1 MEDLPSKL
9 NGFLVFFATNLL
21 KSLAFQNNMAIFGS
35 TNCKRSN
42 NMMTKTSNTTKGKA
56 TTTKGKATT
65 KEGKQTTKKGKQTFK
80 EEIVRRPKISWIVK
94 PQGMELMEWQ
104 RRLREQ
110 VAAEEPLI
118 CQAVDERRLPGEYEV
133 KNPQTRQTYKVVYR
147 GQGSQWNYCS
157 CMDFK
162 TSRLCTCKHIE
173 KVRLWISEDR
183 KRRVHTEPPAYTSVY
198 LSYTGDSKSPQT
210 GRQVKIRV
218 GSDHHEE
225 FMELAAQYF
234 DAEGV
239 MFPHAFHDYD
249 KFIVAAANIDSS
261 FRFYQDAID
270 YILEQRERKFR
281 ERLIKTYTDQRLDQL
296 LTVKLY
302 PYQKE
307 GIRFAFERGRTI
319 IADEMGLGKTIQ
331 AIGTA
336 EMLRREGLAEQVLI
350 VCPTS
355 LKYQWQRE
363 IERFVRQ
370 QSLEASPTK
379 PLTLV
384 IEGNPLKRKE
394 QYASDVPYKIVSYN
408 CMSNDVK
415 MWGSLQTEIL
425 IMDEVQRL
433 KNWKTQ
439 ISMSARK
446 VHSDYAVILSG
457 TPLENKLEELYSVME
472 FADNYCLGPY
482 WQFRDQ
488 CIVTDPNG
496 KTIGYKNLNRV
507 GETARQRLIRRTKKQ
522 VALQMPKRTDQN
534 LFVPMTPV
542 QMDMHEEYKEQV
554 AKLVYKWRKMH
565 FLSEKDRQRLLQFLS
580 MMRMVC
586 DSTYILD
593 QKSRYDTKVTETMSI
608 LQSVFDN
615 GDEKVVIFSQWERM
629 TRLIAQEL
637 DKLGVGYVNLNG
649 SVPSKQRKAII
660 DDFTD
665 NPDCRVFLSTDAGST
680 GLNLQAGSIMI
691 NLDLPWNPAVLEQ
704 RIARIYRLGQERNVQ
719 VINLVSKGTIEE
731 GMLGKLRFK
740 TAMFEGVLDNGEDTI
755 FLGNESK
762 FTAMMDTLGEMMDEE
777 EKTPATSAPAGSLDR
792 DSADEPEPVKETP
805 LDSPESSK
813 DTESPEVSE
822 FSEDSAIAPTPSVAR
837 PREPRQLVEQGIS
850 FLSGLAQTLQSPE
863 ATEQLVET
871 LVETNAETGETHL
884 RIPVPDKQT
893 VSTLLSIVGKLFAK

>member
-1 MEDLPSKL
+1 M
-9 NGFLVFFATNLL
+9 ATKN
-21 KSLAFQNNMAIFGS
+21 SS
-35 TNCKRSN
+35 TD
-42 NMMTKTSNTTKGKA
+42 
-56 TTTKGKATT
+56 
-65 KEGKQTTKKGKQTFK
+65 KKGATKSKTRKNKSQA
-80 EEIVRRPKISWIVK
+80 VRVPKISWMVK
-94 PQGMELMEWQ
+94 PDNMTLEEWQ
-104 RRLREQ
+104 RALRKQIAGEEAMA
-110 VAAEEPLI
+110 VA
-118 CQAVDERRLPGEYEV
+118 AVDEKNLPGEYEV
-133 KNPQTRQTYKVVYR
+133 KNPQTKQTYKVVYR
-147 GQGSQWNYCS
+147 GEDSPWNYCS

-162 TSRLCTCKHIE
+162 TNHLCACKHLE
-173 KVRLWISEDR
+173 KVKLWISETR
-183 KRRVHTEPPAYTSVY
+183 GKKVHKELPAYTSVY
-198 LSYTGDSKSPQT
+198 LSYTD

-225 FMELAAQYF
+225 FMRLAAHYF

-239 MFPHAFHDYD
+239 MFPYAFDDYD
-249 KFIVAAANIDSS
+249 KLMTEALAIDPS

-270 YILEQRERKFR
+270 FIIEQRERKFR
-281 ERLIKTYTDQRLDQL
+281 QQLINKYTDERLDQL
-296 LTVKLY
+296 LTVSLY

-307 GIRFAFERGRTI
+307 GIRFAFEKGRSI

-336 EMLRREGLAEQVLI
+336 ELLRREGLAEQIMI

-363 IERFVRQ
+363 IERFTKDTDR
-370 QSLEASPTK
+370 SPDH

-394 QYASDVPYKIVSYN
+394 QYASDIPYKIVSYN

-415 MWGSLQTEIL
+415 MWGSLQTEVL

-439 ISMSARK
+439 ISMAARK
-446 VHSDYAVILSG
+446 VRSDYAVILSG

-482 WQFRDQ
+482 WQFRAD
-488 CIVTDPNG
+488 CIVTDDGG
-496 KTIGYKNLNRV
+496 KVIGYKNLNKV
-507 GETARQRLIRRTKKQ
+507 GETARERLIRRTKKQ

-534 LFVPMTPV
+534 LFVPMTTE
-542 QMDMHEEYKEQV
+542 QRGMHEEYKEQV
-554 AKLVYKWRKMH
+554 AKLVYKWRRTH
-565 FLSEKDRQRLLQFLS
+565 FLSETDRKKLLQFLS

-629 TRLIAQEL
+629 TRLIAYEL
-637 DKLGVGYVNLNG
+637 DKMGIGYEYLHG
-649 SVPSKQRKAII
+649 GVPSAKRRDLII
-660 DDFTD
+660 NFTD
-665 NPDCRVFLSTDAGST
+665 DPDSRVFLSTDAGST

-719 VINLVSKGTIEE
+719 VINLVAKDTIEE

-755 FLGNESK
+755 FLGNETK
-762 FTAMMDTLGEMMDEE
+762 FTAMMDTLGEVLEE
-777 EKTPATSAPAGSLDR
+777 EKLQPAPEVSDTE
-792 DSADEPEPVKETP
+792 ADEPEPLKEELSKSEEPTNQNTLAQQDQTEEETVP
-805 LDSPESSK
+805 SSSSASS
-813 DTESPEVSE
+813 THSVSRQPQE
-822 FSEDSAIAPTPSVAR
+822 LVA
-837 PREPRQLVEQGIS
+837 QGIS

-863 ATEQLVET
+863 ATQQLVDT
-871 LVETNAETGETHL
+871 LVETNAETGESHL

-893 VSTLLSIVGKLFAK
+893 VQTLLNFVGKLFSNNS

>member
-1 MEDLPSKL
+1 M
-9 NGFLVFFATNLL
+9 VT
-21 KSLAFQNNMAIFGS
+21 KSRTTEKKG
-35 TNCKRSN
+35 
-42 NMMTKTSNTTKGKA
+42 TTKSK
-56 TTTKGKATT
+56 TR
-65 KEGKQTTKKGKQTFK
+65 KKKSQA
-80 EEIVRRPKISWIVK
+80 VRTPKISWVVK
-94 PQGMELMEWQ
+94 PDKMTLEEWQ
-104 RRLREQ
+104 RALRKQIAGEEAMA
-110 VAAEEPLI
+110 VA
-118 CQAVDERRLPGEYEV
+118 AVDEKNLPGEYEV
-133 KNPQTRQTYKVVYR
+133 KNPQTKQTYKVVYR
-147 GQGSQWNYCS
+147 GEGSPWNYCS

-162 TSRLCTCKHIE
+162 TNHLCACKHLE
-173 KVRLWISEDR
+173 KVKLWISETR
-183 KRRVHTEPPAYTSVY
+183 GKKVHKELPAYTSVY
-198 LSYTGDSKSPQT
+198 LSYTD

-225 FMELAAQYF
+225 FMQLAAHYF

-239 MFPHAFHDYD
+239 MFPYAFEDYD
-249 KFIVAAANIDSS
+249 KLMTEALAIDPS

-270 YILEQRERKFR
+270 FIIEQRERKFR
-281 ERLIKTYTDQRLDQL
+281 QQLINKYTDERLDQL
-296 LTVKLY
+296 LTVSLY

-307 GIRFAFERGRTI
+307 GIRFAFERGRSI

-336 EMLRREGLAEQVLI
+336 ELLRREGLAEQIMI

-363 IERFVRQ
+363 IERFTKDTDR
-370 QSLEASPTK
+370 SPDH

-394 QYASDVPYKIVSYN
+394 QYASDIPYKIVSYN

-415 MWGSLQTEIL
+415 MWGSLQTEVL

-439 ISMSARK
+439 ISMAARK
-446 VHSDYAVILSG
+446 VRSDYAVILSG

-482 WQFRDQ
+482 WQFRAD
-488 CIVTDPNG
+488 CIVTDDGG
-496 KTIGYKNLNRV
+496 KVIGYKNLNKV
-507 GETARQRLIRRTKKQ
+507 GETARERLIRRTKKQ

-534 LFVPMTPV
+534 LFVPMTTE
-542 QMDMHEEYKEQV
+542 QRGMHEEYKEQV
-554 AKLVYKWRKMH
+554 AKLVYKWRRTH
-565 FLSEKDRQRLLQFLS
+565 FLSETDRKKLLQFLS

-629 TRLIAQEL
+629 TRLIAYEL
-637 DKLGVGYVNLNG
+637 DKMGIGYEYLHG
-649 SVPSKQRKAII
+649 GVPSAKRRDLII
-660 DDFTD
+660 NFTD
-665 NPDCRVFLSTDAGST
+665 DPDSRVFLSTDAGST

-719 VINLVSKGTIEE
+719 VINLVAKDTIEE

-755 FLGNESK
+755 FLGNETK
-762 FTAMMDTLGEMMDEE
+762 FTAMMDTLGEVLEE
-777 EKTPATSAPAGSLDR
+777 EKQQPAAPEVTDTE
-792 DSADEPEPVKETP
+792 ADEPEPLKE
-805 LDSPESSK
+805 
-813 DTESPEVSE
+813 ESPKSEESTNQNTLAQQDQTEEKTVPSSSSVS
-822 FSEDSAIAPTPSVAR
+822 STHSA
-837 PREPRQLVEQGIS
+837 PRQPQELVAQGIS
-850 FLSGLAQTLQSPE
+850 FLTGLAQTLQSPE
-863 ATEQLVET
+863 ATQQLVDT
-871 LVETNAETGETHL
+871 LVDTDAETGESHL

-893 VSTLLSIVGKLFAK
+893 VQTLLNFVGKLFSNNS

>member
-1 MEDLPSKL
+1 M
-9 NGFLVFFATNLL
+9 VT
-21 KSLAFQNNMAIFGS
+21 KSRTTEKKG
-35 TNCKRSN
+35 
-42 NMMTKTSNTTKGKA
+42 TTKSK
-56 TTTKGKATT
+56 TR
-65 KEGKQTTKKGKQTFK
+65 KKKSQA
-80 EEIVRRPKISWIVK
+80 VRTPKISWVVK
-94 PQGMELMEWQ
+94 PDKMTLEEWQ
-104 RRLREQ
+104 RALRKQIAGEEAMD
-110 VAAEEPLI
+110 VA
-118 CQAVDERRLPGEYEV
+118 AVDEKNLPGEYEV
-133 KNPQTRQTYKVVYR
+133 KNPQTKQTYKVVYR
-147 GQGSQWNYCS
+147 GEDSPWNYCS

-162 TSRLCTCKHIE
+162 TNHLCACKHLE
-173 KVRLWISEDR
+173 KVKLWISETR
-183 KRRVHTEPPAYTSVY
+183 GKKVHKELPAYTSVY
-198 LSYTGDSKSPQT
+198 LSYTD

-225 FMELAAQYF
+225 FMRLAAHYF

-239 MFPHAFHDYD
+239 MFPYAFEDYD
-249 KFIVAAANIDSS
+249 KLMTEALAIDPS

-270 YILEQRERKFR
+270 FIIEQRERKFR
-281 ERLIKTYTDQRLDQL
+281 QQLINKYTDERLDQL
-296 LTVKLY
+296 LTVSLY

-307 GIRFAFERGRTI
+307 GIRFAFERGRSI

-336 EMLRREGLAEQVLI
+336 ELLRREGLAEQIMI

-363 IERFVRQ
+363 IERFTKDTDR
-370 QSLEASPTK
+370 SPDH

-394 QYASDVPYKIVSYN
+394 QYASDIPYKIVSYN

-415 MWGSLQTEIL
+415 MWGSLQTEVL

-439 ISMSARK
+439 ISMAARK
-446 VHSDYAVILSG
+446 VRSDYAVILSG

-482 WQFRDQ
+482 WQFRAD
-488 CIVTDPNG
+488 CIVTDDGG
-496 KTIGYKNLNRV
+496 KVIGYKNLNKV
-507 GETARQRLIRRTKKQ
+507 GETARERLIRRTKKQ

-534 LFVPMTPV
+534 LFVPMTTE
-542 QMDMHEEYKEQV
+542 QRGMHEEYKEQV
-554 AKLVYKWRKMH
+554 AKLVYKWRRTH
-565 FLSEKDRQRLLQFLS
+565 FLSETDRKKLLQFLS

-629 TRLIAQEL
+629 TRLIAYEL
-637 DKLGVGYVNLNG
+637 DKMGIGYEYLHG
-649 SVPSKQRKAII
+649 GVPSAKRRDLII
-660 DDFTD
+660 NFTD
-665 NPDCRVFLSTDAGST
+665 DPDSRVFLSTDAGST

-719 VINLVSKGTIEE
+719 VINLVAKDTIEE

-755 FLGNESK
+755 FLGNETK
-762 FTAMMDTLGEMMDEE
+762 FTAMMDTLGEVLEE
-777 EKTPATSAPAGSLDR
+777 EKQQPAAPEVTDTE
-792 DSADEPEPVKETP
+792 ADEPEPLKE
-805 LDSPESSK
+805 
-813 DTESPEVSE
+813 ESPKSEESTNQNTLAQQDQTEEKTVPSSSSVS
-822 FSEDSAIAPTPSVAR
+822 STHSA
-837 PREPRQLVEQGIS
+837 PRQPQELVAQGIS
-850 FLSGLAQTLQSPE
+850 FLTGLAQTLQSPE
-863 ATEQLVET
+863 ATQQLVDT
-871 LVETNAETGETHL
+871 LVDTDAETGESHL

-893 VSTLLSIVGKLFAK
+893 VQTLLNFVGKLFSNNS

>member
-1 MEDLPSKL
+1 M
-9 NGFLVFFATNLL
+9 VT
-21 KSLAFQNNMAIFGS
+21 KSRTTEKKG
-35 TNCKRSN
+35 
-42 NMMTKTSNTTKGKA
+42 TTKSK
-56 TTTKGKATT
+56 TR
-65 KEGKQTTKKGKQTFK
+65 KKKSQA
-80 EEIVRRPKISWIVK
+80 VRTPKISWVVK
-94 PQGMELMEWQ
+94 PDKMTLEEWQ
-104 RRLREQ
+104 RALRKQIAGEEAMA
-110 VAAEEPLI
+110 VA
-118 CQAVDERRLPGEYEV
+118 AVDEKNLPGEYEV
-133 KNPQTRQTYKVVYR
+133 KNPQTKQTYKVVYR
-147 GQGSQWNYCS
+147 GEDSPWNYCS

-162 TSRLCTCKHIE
+162 TNHLCACKHLE
-173 KVRLWISEDR
+173 KVKLWISETR
-183 KRRVHTEPPAYTSVY
+183 GKKVHKELPAYTSVY
-198 LSYTGDSKSPQT
+198 LSYTD

-225 FMELAAQYF
+225 FKRLAAHYF

-239 MFPHAFHDYD
+239 MFPYAFEDYD
-249 KFIVAAANIDSS
+249 KLMTEALAIDPS

-270 YILEQRERKFR
+270 FIIEQRERKFR
-281 ERLIKTYTDQRLDQL
+281 QQLINKYTDERLDQL
-296 LTVKLY
+296 LTVSLY

-307 GIRFAFERGRTI
+307 GIRFAFERGRSI

-336 EMLRREGLAEQVLI
+336 ELLRREGLAEQIMI

-363 IERFVRQ
+363 IERFTKDTDR
-370 QSLEASPTK
+370 SPDH

-394 QYASDVPYKIVSYN
+394 QYASDIPYKIVSYN

-415 MWGSLQTEIL
+415 MWGSLQTEVL

-439 ISMSARK
+439 ISMAARK
-446 VHSDYAVILSG
+446 VRSDYAVILSG

-482 WQFRDQ
+482 WQFRAD
-488 CIVTDPNG
+488 CIVTDDGG
-496 KTIGYKNLNRV
+496 KVIGYQNLNKV
-507 GETARQRLIRRTKKQ
+507 GETARERLIRRTKKQ

-534 LFVPMTPV
+534 LFVPMTTE
-542 QMDMHEEYKEQV
+542 QRGMHEEYKEQV
-554 AKLVYKWRKMH
+554 AKLVYKWRRTH
-565 FLSEKDRQRLLQFLS
+565 FLSETDRKKLLQFLS

-629 TRLIAQEL
+629 TRLIAYEL
-637 DKLGVGYVNLNG
+637 DKMGIGYEYLHG
-649 SVPSKQRKAII
+649 GVPSAKRRDLII
-660 DDFTD
+660 NFTD
-665 NPDCRVFLSTDAGST
+665 DPDSRVFLSTDAGST

-719 VINLVSKGTIEE
+719 VINLVARDTIEE

-755 FLGNESK
+755 FLGNETK
-762 FTAMMDTLGEMMDEE
+762 FTAMMDTLGEVLEE
-777 EKTPATSAPAGSLDR
+777 EKQQPAAPEVSDTE
-792 DSADEPEPVKETP
+792 ADEPEPLKE
-805 LDSPESSK
+805 
-813 DTESPEVSE
+813 ESPKSEESANQNTLAQQDQTEEKTVPSSSSVS
-822 FSEDSAIAPTPSVAR
+822 STHSA
-837 PREPRQLVEQGIS
+837 PRQPQELVAQGIS
-850 FLSGLAQTLQSPE
+850 FLTGLAQTLQSPE
-863 ATEQLVET
+863 ATQQLVDT
-871 LVETNAETGETHL
+871 LVDTDAETGESHL

-893 VSTLLSIVGKLFAK
+893 VQTLLNFVGKLFSNNS

>member
-1 MEDLPSKL
+1 M
-9 NGFLVFFATNLL
+9 VT
-21 KSLAFQNNMAIFGS
+21 KSRTTEKKG
-35 TNCKRSN
+35 
-42 NMMTKTSNTTKGKA
+42 TTKSK
-56 TTTKGKATT
+56 TR
-65 KEGKQTTKKGKQTFK
+65 KKKSQA
-80 EEIVRRPKISWIVK
+80 VRTPKISWVVK
-94 PQGMELMEWQ
+94 PDKMTLEEWQ
-104 RRLREQ
+104 RALRKQIAGEEAMA
-110 VAAEEPLI
+110 VA
-118 CQAVDERRLPGEYEV
+118 AVDEKNLPGEYEV
-133 KNPQTRQTYKVVYR
+133 KNPQTKQTYKVVYR
-147 GQGSQWNYCS
+147 GEDSPWNYCS

-162 TSRLCTCKHIE
+162 TNHLCACKHLE
-173 KVRLWISEDR
+173 KVKLWISETR
-183 KRRVHTEPPAYTSVY
+183 GKKVHKELPAYTSVY
-198 LSYTGDSKSPQT
+198 LSYTD

-225 FMELAAQYF
+225 FMQLAAHYF

-239 MFPHAFHDYD
+239 MFPYAFEDYD
-249 KFIVAAANIDSS
+249 KLMTEALAIDPS

-270 YILEQRERKFR
+270 FIIEQRERKFR
-281 ERLIKTYTDQRLDQL
+281 QQLINKYSDERLDQL
-296 LTVKLY
+296 LTVSLY

-307 GIRFAFERGRTI
+307 GIRFAFERGRSI

-336 EMLRREGLAEQVLI
+336 ELLRREGLAEQIMI

-363 IERFVRQ
+363 IERFTKDTDR
-370 QSLEASPTK
+370 SPDH

-394 QYASDVPYKIVSYN
+394 QYASDIPYKIVSYN
-408 CMSNDVK
+408 CMTNDVK
-415 MWGSLQTEIL
+415 MWGSLQTEVL

-439 ISMSARK
+439 ISMAARK
-446 VHSDYAVILSG
+446 VRSDYAIILSG

-482 WQFRDQ
+482 WQFRAD
-488 CIVTDPNG
+488 CIVTDDGG
-496 KTIGYKNLNRV
+496 KVIGYKNLNKV
-507 GETARQRLIRRTKKQ
+507 GETARERLIRRTKKQ

-534 LFVPMTPV
+534 LFVPMTTE
-542 QMDMHEEYKEQV
+542 QRGMHEEYKEQV
-554 AKLVYKWRKMH
+554 AKLVYKWRRTH
-565 FLSEKDRQRLLQFLS
+565 FLSETDRKKLLQFLS

-629 TRLIAQEL
+629 TRLIAYEL
-637 DKLGVGYVNLNG
+637 DKMGIGYEYLHG
-649 SVPSKQRKAII
+649 GVPSAKRRDLII
-660 DDFTD
+660 NFTD
-665 NPDCRVFLSTDAGST
+665 DPDSRVFLSTDAGST

-719 VINLVSKGTIEE
+719 VINLVARDTIEE

-755 FLGNESK
+755 FLGNETK
-762 FTAMMDTLGEMMDEE
+762 FTAMMDTLGEVLEE
-777 EKTPATSAPAGSLDR
+777 EKQQPAA
-792 DSADEPEPVKETP
+792 
-805 LDSPESSK
+805 
-813 DTESPEVSE
+813 PEVSDTE
-822 FSEDSAIAPTPSVAR
+822 ADEQEPLKEESPKSEESTNQNTLAQQDQSEKETVFSSSSTSSAHSA
-837 PREPRQLVEQGIS
+837 PRQPQELVAQGIS

-863 ATEQLVET
+863 ATQQLVDT
-871 LVETNAETGETHL
+871 LVDTDAETGESHL

-893 VSTLLSIVGKLFAK
+893 VQTLLNFVGKLFSNNS

>member
-1 MEDLPSKL
+1 M
-9 NGFLVFFATNLL
+9 VT
-21 KSLAFQNNMAIFGS
+21 KSRTTEKKG
-35 TNCKRSN
+35 
-42 NMMTKTSNTTKGKA
+42 TTKSK
-56 TTTKGKATT
+56 TR
-65 KEGKQTTKKGKQTFK
+65 KKKSQA
-80 EEIVRRPKISWIVK
+80 VRTPKISWVVK
-94 PQGMELMEWQ
+94 PDKMTLEEWQ
-104 RRLREQ
+104 RALRKQIAGEEAMA
-110 VAAEEPLI
+110 VA
-118 CQAVDERRLPGEYEV
+118 AVDEKNLPGEYEV
-133 KNPQTRQTYKVVYR
+133 KNPQTKQTYKVVYR
-147 GQGSQWNYCS
+147 GEGSPWNYCS

-162 TSRLCTCKHIE
+162 TNHLCACKHLE
-173 KVRLWISEDR
+173 KVKLWISETR
-183 KRRVHTEPPAYTSVY
+183 GKKVHKELPAYTSVY
-198 LSYTGDSKSPQT
+198 LSYTD

-225 FMELAAQYF
+225 FKRLAAHYF

-239 MFPHAFHDYD
+239 MFPYAFEDYD
-249 KFIVAAANIDSS
+249 KLMTEALAIDPS

-270 YILEQRERKFR
+270 FIIEQRERKFR
-281 ERLIKTYTDQRLDQL
+281 QQLINKYTDERLDQL
-296 LTVKLY
+296 LTVSLY

-307 GIRFAFERGRTI
+307 GIRFAFEKGRSI

-336 EMLRREGLAEQVLI
+336 ELLRREGLAEQIMI

-363 IERFVRQ
+363 IERFTKDTDR
-370 QSLEASPTK
+370 SPDH

-394 QYASDVPYKIVSYN
+394 QYASDIPYKIVSYN
-408 CMSNDVK
+408 CMTNDVK
-415 MWGSLQTEIL
+415 MWGSLQTEVL

-439 ISMSARK
+439 ISMAARK
-446 VHSDYAVILSG
+446 VRSDYAVILSG

-482 WQFRDQ
+482 WQFRAD
-488 CIVTDPNG
+488 CIVTDDGG
-496 KTIGYKNLNRV
+496 KVIGYKNLNKV
-507 GETARQRLIRRTKKQ
+507 GETARERLIRRTKKQ

-534 LFVPMTPV
+534 LFVPMTTE
-542 QMDMHEEYKEQV
+542 QRGMHEEYKEQV
-554 AKLVYKWRKMH
+554 AKLVYKWRRTH
-565 FLSEKDRQRLLQFLS
+565 FLSETDRKKLLQFLS

-629 TRLIAQEL
+629 TRLIAYEL
-637 DKLGVGYVNLNG
+637 DKMGIGYEYLHG
-649 SVPSKQRKAII
+649 GVPSAKRRDLII
-660 DDFTD
+660 NFTD
-665 NPDCRVFLSTDAGST
+665 DPDSRVFLSTDAGST

-719 VINLVSKGTIEE
+719 VINLVAKDTIEE

-755 FLGNESK
+755 FLGNETK
-762 FTAMMDTLGEMMDEE
+762 FTAMMDTLGEVLEE
-777 EKTPATSAPAGSLDR
+777 EKLQPA
-792 DSADEPEPVKETP
+792 
-805 LDSPESSK
+805 
-813 DTESPEVSE
+813 PEVSDTE
-822 FSEDSAIAPTPSVAR
+822 ADEQEPLKEESPKSEEPTNQNTLVQQDQSEEETVSSSSSTSSAHSV
-837 PREPRQLVEQGIS
+837 PRQPQELVAQGIS

-863 ATEQLVET
+863 ATQQLVDT
-871 LVETNAETGETHL
+871 LVETDAETGESHL

-893 VSTLLSIVGKLFAK
+893 VQTLLNFVGKLFSNNS

>member
-1 MEDLPSKL
+1 
-9 NGFLVFFATNLL
+9 
-21 KSLAFQNNMAIFGS
+21 MAV
-35 TNCKRSN
+35 T
-42 NMMTKTSNTTKGKA
+42 
-56 TTTKGKATT
+56 
-65 KEGKQTTKKGKQTFK
+65 
-80 EEIVRRPKISWIVK
+80 
-94 PQGMELMEWQ
+94 
-104 RRLREQ
+104 
-110 VAAEEPLI
+110 
-118 CQAVDERRLPGEYEV
+118 AVDEKNLPGEYEV
-133 KNPQTRQTYKVVYR
+133 RNPLTKQTYKVVYR
-147 GQGSQWNYCS
+147 GEGSMWNYCS
-157 CMDFK
+157 CLDFK
-162 TSRLCTCKHIE
+162 TSRLGTCKHIE
-173 KVRLWISEDR
+173 SVKLWIDDN
-183 KRRVHTEPPAYTSVY
+183 KRRKVHKEPPAYTSVY
-198 LSYTGDSKSPQT
+198 LSYTE

-218 GSDHHEE
+218 GSDHREE
-225 FMELAAQYF
+225 FMQLAAHYF

-239 MFPHAFHDYD
+239 MFPYAFDDYD
-249 KFIVAAANIDSS
+249 KLMAEAVAIDAS

-281 ERLIKTYTDQRLDQL
+281 SQLIRKYTDQRLDQL
-296 LTVKLY
+296 LTVSLY

-336 EMLRREGLAEQVLI
+336 ELLRREGLAGQVLI

-363 IERFVRQ
+363 IERF
-370 QSLEASPTK
+370 SKDKEHSPEH

-415 MWGSLQTEIL
+415 MWGSLQTEVL

-439 ISMSARK
+439 ISMAARK
-446 VHSDYAVILSG
+446 IRSDYAVILSG

-472 FADNYCLGPY
+472 FADNFCLGPY
-482 WQFRDQ
+482 WQFRADS
-488 CIVTDPNG
+488 IVTDDGG
-496 KTIGYKNLNRV
+496 KVIGYQNLNKV
-507 GETARQRLIRRTKKQ
+507 GETARERLIRRTKKQ
-522 VALQMPKRTDQN
+522 VAIQMPKRTDQN
-534 LFVPMTPV
+534 IFVPMTKE
-542 QMDMHEEYKEQV
+542 QMDIHEEFKMNV
-554 AKLVYKWRKMH
+554 ANLVYKWRKMH
-565 FLSEKDRQRLLQFLS
+565 FLPEKDRQRLLQFLS

-608 LQSVFDN
+608 LQQVFDN

-629 TRLIAQEL
+629 TRLIAYEL
-637 DKLGVGYVNLNG
+637 DKLGVRYEYLHGG
-649 SVPSKQRKAII
+649 VPSKARRDLISN
-660 DDFTD
+660 FTD
-665 NPDCRVFLSTDAGST
+665 NPDSRVFLSTDAGST

-719 VINLVSKGTIEE
+719 VINLVSRSTIEE
-731 GMLGKLRFK
+731 DMLGKLRFK

-762 FTAMMDTLGEMMDEE
+762 FTAMMDTLGEVLDDD
-777 EKTPATSAPAGSLDR
+777 EKTGNVTGQTSVDEI
-792 DSADEPEPVKETP
+792 ADEPEPVKEP
-805 LDSPESSK
+805 EPVQEEEPVKEEEPVQEEPESPG
-813 DTESPEVSE
+813 SPKEL
-822 FSEDSAIAPTPSVAR
+822 VA
-837 PREPRQLVEQGIS
+837 QGIS
-850 FLSGLAQTLQSPE
+850 FLSGLAATLKSPE
-863 ATEQLVET
+863 ATAQLVET
-871 LVETNAETGETHL
+871 LVETDAETGKTSL

-893 VSTLLSIVGKLFAK
+893 VRNLLDVVGKLFG